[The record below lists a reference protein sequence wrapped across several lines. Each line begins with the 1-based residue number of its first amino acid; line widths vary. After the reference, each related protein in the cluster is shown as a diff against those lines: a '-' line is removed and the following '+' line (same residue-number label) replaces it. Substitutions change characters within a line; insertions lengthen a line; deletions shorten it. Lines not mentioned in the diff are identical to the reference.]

1 MIRRLIKPAYSHAPW
16 KNPTHPPV
24 YKGKRSPSKV
34 LGAKVLGAKV
44 LGGELTTT
52 NKAEKGVALMVV
64 PSIAQRWN
72 TFPLIAG
79 FTTFF
84 KILKIWK

>member
-16 KNPTHPPV
+16 KNPKHPPV
-24 YKGKRSPSKV
+24 YKEKRSPSKV
-34 LGAKVLGAKV
+34 LGGVA
-44 LGGELTTT
+44 TMT
-52 NKAEKGVALMVV
+52 NKTEKGVALMVV

>member
-34 LGAKVLGAKV
+34 LGAKVLG
-44 LGGELTTT
+44 GEVTTT
-52 NKAEKGVALMVV
+52 NKAEKGVALKFGSELTYPNVFSFEYSRYKN
-64 PSIAQRWN
+64 PS
-72 TFPLIAG
+72 G
-79 FTTFF
+79 FLLFS
-84 KILKIWK
+84 

>member
-34 LGAKVLGAKV
+34 LGAKVLG
-44 LGGELTTT
+44 GEVTTT

-64 PSIAQRWN
+64 PSIAQRWKLGLRP
-72 TFPLIAG
+72 F
-79 FTTFF
+79 
-84 KILKIWK
+84 LKF